1 LRVTSFEGAT
11 IVFDLDGTLVDT
23 APDLTASLNTVLTAD
38 GAAAVSLATGRSMI
52 GGGVRALVSRAYA
65 AGGIDLSPA
74 DLSVRV
80 DRFIEDYRSHIARE
94 SRPYPG
100 LIEALQWLATEGARL
115 AVCTN
120 KRTDLSL
127 ALLRALGLAE
137 RFAAIV
143 GADLAPAA
151 KPDPRHLS
159 LAVERAGGR
168 MERAVMV
175 GDSRLDAL
183 VARAASVPLILVDFG
198 YADAP
203 AQTFRPDVLISHFDA
218 LPDACARVLGLSR
231 PCPAAAAR
239 I

>member
-1 LRVTSFEGAT
+1 MTSFEGAT

-52 GGGVRALVSRAYA
+52 GGGVRVLVSRAYA
-65 AGGIDLSPA
+65 AAGIDLSPA
-74 DLSVRV
+74 DLSARV

-100 LIEALQWLATEGARL
+100 LIDALHWLAAQGARL

-120 KRTDLSL
+120 KRTDLSI
-127 ALLRALGLAE
+127 ALLRALDLAG

-151 KPDPRHLS
+151 KPDPRHLN
-159 LAVERAGGR
+159 LAIERAGGR
-168 MERAVMV
+168 IDQAVMV
-175 GDSRLDAL
+175 GDTRLDAL

-203 AQTFRPDVLISHFDA
+203 VETFQPDVLISHFSA
-218 LPDACARVLGLSR
+218 LPDACAQVLGVVVR
-231 PCPAAAAR
+231 CQAN
-239 I
+239 

>member
-1 LRVTSFEGAT
+1 MTSFEGAT

-52 GGGVRALVSRAYA
+52 GGGVRVLVSRAYA
-65 AGGIDLSPA
+65 AAGIELSPEDLSA
-74 DLSVRV
+74 RV

-100 LIEALQWLATEGARL
+100 LIEALQWLAAQGARL

-120 KRTDLSL
+120 KRTDLSI
-127 ALLRALGLAE
+127 ALLQVLGLAE

-151 KPDPRHLS
+151 KPDPRHLN
-159 LAVERAGGR
+159 LAIERAGGR
-168 MERAVMV
+168 IDRAVMV
-175 GDSRLDAL
+175 GDTRLDAV

-203 AQTFRPDVLISHFDA
+203 VETFQPDVLISHFSA
-218 LPDACARVLGLSR
+218 LPDACAQVLGVVVR
-231 PCPAAAAR
+231 CQAN
-239 I
+239 